1 MAVLTVDEADS
12 ALARLGADSDRI
24 AEALVAMDSRP
35 GYGLLTGGALT
46 GVTERRWGVASIAL
60 SALWDDFST
69 HRALL
74 DQARQVRDRRSRLG
88 EADLT
93 ELTALITKLTD
104 LSAVM
109 NSACT
114 MVTDML
120 DAVEA
125 AWRDAVD
132 RLDPLDG
139 ELRAART
146 LAASLAV
153 EEPELS
159 RIADELAE
167 VRRRTVADPLAAP
180 VPGHQLTDRIGTV
193 RTELTTLAAARDS
206 LAEQL
211 DGLGT
216 LIDEIADVGVRIRA
230 AHVTVL
236 EKIAAP
242 GLAPPTDPAPALR
255 ARLAKLPALSGRLRE
270 LAAALDGLR
279 GDANDALADARD
291 RLASATGLLDRRLE
305 LRGRLEAYHAKARHL
320 GYAEDLGLLAVH
332 REARDVL
339 YTIPCDLAAATRAV
353 KRYQEALQAR
363 RERT

>member
-1 MAVLTVDEADS
+1 MGMLTVEEADS

-24 AEALVAMDSRP
+24 AEALVTMDSRP
-35 GYGLLTGGALT
+35 GYGLLTGGSLT
-46 GVTERRWGVASIAL
+46 GVTEKRWGVASIGL

-69 HRALL
+69 HRTLL

-93 ELTALITKLTD
+93 ELTALIAKLTD

-109 NSACT
+109 TSACT

-125 AWRDAVD
+125 AWREAID

-167 VRRRTVADPLAAP
+167 VRRRTAADPLAAP
-180 VPGHQLTDRIGTV
+180 VPGHQLADRIGTV
-193 RTELTTLAAARDS
+193 RTDLKALAAARDS

-211 DGLGT
+211 DRLGT
-216 LIDEIADVGVRIRA
+216 LIDEIAEVGTKIRA

-242 GLAPPTDPAPALR
+242 GLAPLTDPVPALR
-255 ARLAKLPALSGRLRE
+255 ARLAELPALSGRLRE

-279 GDANDALADARD
+279 GDASDALADAQG

-320 GYAEDLGLLAVH
+320 GFTEDLDLLAVH
-332 REARDVL
+332 REARTLL

-363 RERT
+363 REGR